1 MPVRFVGGHDDAMRA
16 LQLKRKHD
24 LYPYALLTP
33 AVMGAIAIVLV
44 PMLYSFGLSF
54 MNYVLHRPQD
64 HAFVFF
70 DNYRKALGDGV
81 FRLALRNTFV
91 WIIGVI
97 VLQVS
102 LGFVTALLLN
112 QRFFWRGLARAL
124 ILIPWVTPSVITALM
139 WRFMLDG
146 NTGVINDLL
155 VRAGLLEQYV
165 PWLAMSSTALP
176 AVMVALMWQ
185 GFPFFA
191 VMILAGLQAI
201 PTELYWVA
209 EVDGAKVHQK
219 FFRITLPLVMPV
231 LLTTILLRTIWVAN
245 SLDIIFIMTGGG
257 PGYSSYT
264 LPLYSYIR
272 AYRGLDFGYAA
283 TIAVYLT
290 ILLIALITGY
300 VIKVMKSE
308 DMY

>member
-1 MPVRFVGGHDDAMRA
+1 MASVRI
-16 LQLKRKHD
+16 KRKHD
-24 LYPYALLTP
+24 LYPYALLSP
-33 AVMGAIAIVLV
+33 ALIAAVAIIFV
-44 PMLYSFGLSF
+44 PMVFSLGLSF
-54 MNYVLHRPQD
+54 MEYVLYRPEE

-70 DNYRKALGDGV
+70 KNYRDALGDAR
-81 FRLALRNTFV
+81 FHTSLRNTFF
-91 WIIGVI
+91 WIVGVI
-97 VLQVS
+97 TLQVL
-102 LGFVTALLLN
+102 LGFVAALFLN
-112 QRFFWRGLARAL
+112 RNFSWQGIARTL

-155 VRAGLLEQYV
+155 VRIGLLDQYF
-165 PWLAMSSTALP
+165 PWLARSATAFP
-176 AVMVALMWQ
+176 SVMVALMWQ

-201 PTELYWVA
+201 PQELYEVA
-209 EVDGAKVHQK
+209 DVDGAKTHQK
-219 FFRITLPLVMPV
+219 FFRITLPLVLPI

-264 LPLYSYIR
+264 LPLYSYIL
-272 AYRGLDFGYAA
+272 AYSSLDFGYAA

-290 ILLIALITGY
+290 LVMILFIALY
-300 VIKVMKSE
+300 VIKVLKSE
-308 DMY
+308 DMR

>member
-1 MPVRFVGGHDDAMRA
+1 MRSVPIR
-16 LQLKRKHD
+16 RKHD

-33 AVMGAIAIVLV
+33 AVAGAVAIIFI
-44 PMLYSFGLSF
+44 PMLSSFVLSF

-64 HAFVFF
+64 HAFVFL
-70 DNYRKALGDGV
+70 DNYRKALSDGV
-81 FRLALRNTFV
+81 FQLAVRNTFI

-97 VLQVS
+97 SLQVS
-102 LGFVTALLLN
+102 LGFVTALFLN
-112 QRFFWRGLARAL
+112 RQFAWRGVARAL

-146 NTGVINDLL
+146 NTGIINDLL
-155 VRAGLLEQYV
+155 VRVGILQEYV

-201 PTELYWVA
+201 PTELYEVA
-209 EVDGAKVHQK
+209 DVDGAKTYQK

-300 VIKVMKSE
+300 VVKVLKSE